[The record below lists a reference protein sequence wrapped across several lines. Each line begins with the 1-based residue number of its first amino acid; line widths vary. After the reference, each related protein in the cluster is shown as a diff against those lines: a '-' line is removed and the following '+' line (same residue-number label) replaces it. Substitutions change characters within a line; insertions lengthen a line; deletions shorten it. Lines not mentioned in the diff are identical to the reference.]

1 MQANHAFPIQT
12 ALHGYLTAIGL
23 PWSCSRGSLKEKFG
37 TRQHAAYSWE
47 VIEIPTPLQFVR
59 GLLWPLSAQVFP
71 QFSAAMPATEFSG
84 NAYFGDYAR
93 DNLQRTVE
101 QLVPV
106 LGEGKTTRTS
116 NTLGHEW
123 SFGPASVEL
132 YVWPP
137 EMQQFPATNPAHLR
151 EPRLRVACHIDLKTG
166 YRRTCSAKDKVAIE
180 RFVPVAPI
188 PGDLSAMRR
197 AQCRPAPQSELE
209 FIRLLDG
216 DVDTKYGWI
225 GRSDDYSALV
235 SFGSELYVV
244 QMDDVIRFEVVRV
257 HPAKGPGG
265 SWLQVQCRSTTS
277 QNGPKN
283 LTICEAE
290 GPDDLSALAAT
301 IASAIGKPF
310 ALLPY
315 ASDC

>member
-1 MQANHAFPIQT
+1 MQADYAFPIQT
-12 ALHGYLTAIGL
+12 ELHNYLTAIGL
-23 PWSCSRGSLKEKFG
+23 PWNCSRGSLEEKFG
-37 TRQHAAYSWE
+37 IQQHAAYSWE
-47 VIEIPTPLQFVR
+47 VIEILTPLPFVR

-71 QFSAAMPATEFSG
+71 EFSAAMPATEFSS
-84 NAYFGDYAR
+84 NAYFGNDAR
-93 DNLQRTVE
+93 NNLQRTVE

-137 EMQQFPATNPAHLR
+137 EMQRFPATNPAHLR
-151 EPRLRVACHIDLKTG
+151 EPRLNVACHIGVKTG
-166 YRRTCSAKDKVAIE
+166 YRPSCSTKDKAAIE
-180 RFVPVAPI
+180 SFVPVARI

-197 AQCRPAPQSELE
+197 VQCRPAPQSELE
-209 FIRLLDG
+209 FIRLLDE
-216 DVDTKYGWI
+216 DVSTKCGWI
-225 GRSDDYSALV
+225 GRSDDHSALV
-235 SFGSELYVV
+235 SFGPELYVV
-244 QMDDVIRFEVVRV
+244 PMEDVIQFEVARVR
-257 HPAKGPGG
+257 PAKGPGG
-265 SWLQVQCRSTTS
+265 SWLQVRCRSKTS
-277 QNGPKN
+277 QNAVKN
-283 LTICEAE
+283 LTICEAK
-290 GPDDLSALAAT
+290 GSDDLSELAAT